1 MWSAHLPEGFGCCLD
16 RVGSCNCTCVSELAT
31 VDINSLL
38 CVAAAF
44 MIAVGI
50 IKEMGSQHLKY
61 SQQLESLVNTLGHGV
76 HTFMKGESEHAS
88 FFYS

>member
-1 MWSAHLPEGFGCCLD
+1 M
-16 RVGSCNCTCVSELAT
+16 
-31 VDINSLL
+31 L
-38 CVAAAF
+38 CVAKAF

-76 HTFMKGESEHAS
+76 HTFIKGESEHAS
-88 FFYS
+88 FFTLK